1 MEPHVYV
8 WSWSG
13 ELLEAVPLAEFAIN
27 HDIDQRRLLTEL
39 LLVQAVEFGTNVEH
53 EPRFVFAAA
62 GNLSPIGEL
71 TSFPT
76 AA

>member
-27 HDIDQRRLLTEL
+27 HDIDPRRLLAEL
-39 LLVQAVEFGTNVEH
+39 LLVQAVKGR
-53 EPRFVFAAA
+53 EPEPLVLATDT
-62 GNLSPIGEL
+62 GDVLL
-71 TSFPT
+71 TLTPRLWSVPLH
-76 AA
+76 